1 MTLHGIIDFRSLGAH
16 IPGDH
21 FSLLRVFFLYSFLI
35 LLPNHRFDDDT
46 PNKTVRP
53 YKTIRELP
61 DVEDAF
67 KGVVAKAATLFNV
80 KNVFILPFGVMSE
93 LLPDKPRAE
102 VIDRLRLQEP
112 ACSNEPDHSPR
123 RLSAKETTGL

>member
-1 MTLHGIIDFRSLGAH
+1 MESSISEVWAH
-16 IPGDH
+16 ISPVII
-21 FSLLRVFFLYSFLI
+21 FRFFVFFFVLILI